1 MVEKLNNSTVIKN
14 ISYDQKEILYNIM
27 QLHNEGKPFEA
38 DMTAS
43 TLGFYKHKKSDKYII
58 PEPNILMDV
67 FPQRGDIIKIEPYKQ
82 LPLEDNSVESMVCDL
97 PFVVSP
103 HKSPSVVNPKEGSN
117 LIFNRFH
124 SFYPASDMLAQY
136 KFWIEEIYRVLKP
149 NGICV
154 FKTQSTISGGH
165 NYHTSEWS
173 FMCAVNT
180 GFYVLDKFILNA
192 KARLISRKVKTQ
204 KHARRYTSDFWV
216 FKKDTK
222 KANKVNYLKL
232 IETNESI
239 NS

>member
-1 MVEKLNNSTVIKN
+1 MSEKLNNNTVIKN

-27 QLHNEGKPFEA
+27 MLHNEGKPFEA

-43 TLGFYKHKKSDKYII
+43 SLGFYKQKKNDKYVI
-58 PEPNILMDV
+58 PEPKILLDV
-67 FPQRGDIIKIEPYKQ
+67 FPQREDIIKISEYTP

-97 PFVVSP
+97 PFIVSP
-103 HKSPSVVNPKEGSN
+103 KQSPSVLEDKDGSN
-117 LIFNRFH
+117 LMFKRFH
-124 SFYPASDMLAQY
+124 SFYPASDMLGQY

-173 FMCAVNT
+173 FMCALNC

-192 KARLISRKVKTQ
+192 KARLISGKVKTQ

-216 FKKDTK
+216 FKKDDK
-222 KANKVNYLKL
+222 KAKKVNYLKL
-232 IETNESI
+232 LNC
-239 NS
+239 

>member
-1 MVEKLNNSTVIKN
+1 MSEKLNNSTVIKN

-43 TLGFYKHKKSDKYII
+43 TLGFYKTKKSDKYVI
-58 PEPNILMDV
+58 PEPKILLDV
-67 FPQRGDIIKIEPYKQ
+67 FPQRKDIIKISEYTP

-97 PFVVSP
+97 PFIVSP
-103 HKSPSVVNPKEGSN
+103 KQSPSVLEDKDGSN
-117 LIFNRFH
+117 LMFKRFH

-136 KFWIEEIYRVLKP
+136 KYWIEEIYRVLKP

-173 FMCAVNT
+173 LCVLLIVDIMC
-180 GFYVLDKFILNA
+180 
-192 KARLISRKVKTQ
+192 LISLSLMQ
-204 KHARRYTSDFWV
+204 KHVSSAVRLRHKNMLVDILVIFG
-216 FKKDTK
+216 
-222 KANKVNYLKL
+222 YLRKM
-232 IETNESI
+232 IRKQRK
-239 NS
+239 

>member
-1 MVEKLNNSTVIKN
+1 MALNNTTIIKN
-14 ISYDQKEILYNIM
+14 ISFDQKEILYNIM
-27 QLHNEGKPFEA
+27 NLHNEGKPFEA

-43 TLGFYKHKKSDKYII
+43 TLGFYKNKKNDKYNI
-58 PEPNILMDV
+58 PEPKILLDV
-67 FPQRGDIIKIEPYKQ
+67 FPQRDDIIKIEEYKP
-82 LPLEDNSVESMVCDL
+82 LPLEDNSIESMVCDL
-97 PFVVSP
+97 PFIVAP
-103 HKSPSVVNPKEGSN
+103 KKSPSILNPNDGSN
-117 LIFNRFH
+117 IIFNRFH

-173 FMCAVNT
+173 FMCAVNC

-192 KARLISRKVKTQ
+192 KARLISGKVKNQ

-216 FKKDTK
+216 FKKDIK
-222 KANKVNYLKL
+222 KANKVNYLSL
-232 IETNESI
+232 ISGH
-239 NS
+239 

>member
-1 MVEKLNNSTVIKN
+1 MSEKLNNSTVIKN

-43 TLGFYKHKKSDKYII
+43 TLGFYKTKKSDKYVI
-58 PEPNILMDV
+58 PEPKILLDV
-67 FPQRGDIIKIEPYKQ
+67 FPQREDIIKISEYTP

-97 PFVVSP
+97 PFIVSP
-103 HKSPSVVNPKEGSN
+103 KQSPSVLEDKDGSN
-117 LIFNRFH
+117 LMFKRFH

-136 KFWIEEIYRVLKP
+136 KYWIEEIYRVLKP

-173 FMCAVNT
+173 FMCAVNC

-192 KARLISRKVKTQ
+192 KARLISGKVKSQ

-216 FKKDTK
+216 FKKDDK
-222 KANKVNYLKL
+222 KAKKVDYLKL
-232 IETNESI
+232 LNC
-239 NS
+239 

>member
-1 MVEKLNNSTVIKN
+1 MSEKLNNNTVIKN

-27 QLHNEGKPFEA
+27 TLHNEGKPFEA

-43 TLGFYKHKKSDKYII
+43 SLGFYKQKKSDKYVI
-58 PEPNILMDV
+58 PEPKILLDV
-67 FPQRGDIIKIEPYKQ
+67 FPQREDIIKISEYTP

-97 PFVVSP
+97 PFIVSP
-103 HKSPSVVNPKEGSN
+103 KQCPSILNENEGSN
-117 LIFNRFH
+117 LMFKRFH
-124 SFYPASDMLAQY
+124 SFYPASDMLGQY

-173 FMCAVNT
+173 FMCALNC

-192 KARLISRKVKTQ
+192 KARLISGKVKTQ
-204 KHARRYTSDFWV
+204 KHARRFTSDFWV
-216 FKKDTK
+216 FKKDDK
-222 KANKVNYLKL
+222 KAKKVEYLKL
-232 IETNESI
+232 LNL
-239 NS
+239 

>member
-1 MVEKLNNSTVIKN
+1 MFEKLNNNTVIKN

-27 QLHNEGKPFEA
+27 MLHNEGKPFEA

-43 TLGFYKHKKSDKYII
+43 SLGFYKQKKSDKYII
-58 PEPNILMDV
+58 PEPKILLDV
-67 FPQRGDIIKIEPYKQ
+67 FPQREDIIKISEYTP

-97 PFVVSP
+97 PFIVSP
-103 HKSPSVVNPKEGSN
+103 KQSPSVLEDKDGSN
-117 LIFNRFH
+117 LMFKRFH

-136 KFWIEEIYRVLKP
+136 KYWIEEIYRVLKP

-173 FMCAVNT
+173 FMCALNC

-192 KARLISRKVKTQ
+192 KARLISGKVKTQ
-204 KHARRYTSDFWV
+204 KHARRFTSDFWV
-216 FKKDTK
+216 FKKDEK
-222 KANKVNYLKL
+222 KAKKVDYLKL
-232 IETNESI
+232 LKNEE
-239 NS
+239 

>member
-1 MVEKLNNSTVIKN
+1 MSEKLNNNTVIKN

-43 TLGFYKHKKSDKYII
+43 TLGFYKTKKSDKYVI
-58 PEPNILMDV
+58 PEPKILLDV
-67 FPQRGDIIKIEPYKQ
+67 FPQREDIIKISEYTP

-97 PFVVSP
+97 PFIVSP
-103 HKSPSVVNPKEGSN
+103 KQCPSILNENEGSN
-117 LIFNRFH
+117 LMFKRFH

-173 FMCAVNT
+173 FMCALNC

-192 KARLISRKVKTQ
+192 KARLISGKVKTQ
-204 KHARRYTSDFWV
+204 KHARRFTSDFWV
-216 FKKDTK
+216 FKKDDK
-222 KANKVNYLKL
+222 KAKKIKYIDLLQV
-232 IETNESI
+232 
-239 NS
+239 

>member
-1 MVEKLNNSTVIKN
+1 MSEKLNNNTVIKN

-27 QLHNEGKPFEA
+27 MLHNEGKPFEA

-43 TLGFYKHKKSDKYII
+43 TLGFYKTKKSDKYVI
-58 PEPNILMDV
+58 PEPKILLDV
-67 FPQRGDIIKIEPYKQ
+67 FPQREDIIKISEYTP

-97 PFVVSP
+97 PFIVSP
-103 HKSPSVVNPKEGSN
+103 KQCPSILNENEGSN
-117 LIFNRFH
+117 LMFKRFH

-136 KFWIEEIYRVLKP
+136 KYWIEEIYRVLKP

-173 FMCAVNT
+173 FMCALNC

-192 KARLISRKVKTQ
+192 KARLISGKVKTQ
-204 KHARRYTSDFWV
+204 KHARRFTSDFWV
-216 FKKDTK
+216 FKKDDK
-222 KANKVNYLKL
+222 KAKKVKYIDLL
-232 IETNESI
+232 LV
-239 NS
+239 